1 MVRPRMHTWN
11 RCKGPGQSRLQE
23 DRAIPDQIID
33 NEFFARMDSEFAGW
47 DDPVLRLG
55 TALENDEF
63 TLFCQPVRALKSG
76 ETFPFAEVLIRFR
89 EEESALLPP
98 GEFFPIFEHYGMMPQ
113 LDRWVVRT
121 AISRLARGV
130 KLPCFSV
137 NLASQTLED
146 PTFPG
151 DVANLLSSA
160 GVEGKALIFEIDE
173 SDTLLRPEAAE
184 DFAREIRKVGAAIL
198 IDGFGQRSVSFN
210 AIKTLRPDF
219 VKVDGSIVRKILSNP
234 SAETKLRA
242 VLRVGEVIR
251 MGVIAECVEEQ
262 DILARLVA
270 LGVGYAQGFGVYQP
284 LPVDALSLG

>member
-1 MVRPRMHTWN
+1 
-11 RCKGPGQSRLQE
+11 
-23 DRAIPDQIID
+23 
-33 NEFFARMDSEFAGW
+33 MDSEFAGW
-47 DDPVLRLG
+47 DDPVVRL
-55 TALENDEF
+55 TNALEKEEL
-63 TLFCQPVRALKSG
+63 TLFCQPVRALRGG

-121 AISRLARGV
+121 TISRLAHGT
-130 KLPCFSV
+130 KLPRFSI

-146 PTFPG
+146 PRFPA
-151 DVANLLSSA
+151 DVAIFLDKA
-160 GVEGKALIFEIDE
+160 GISGHTLIFEIDE
-173 SDTLLRPEAAE
+173 SDTLVRPAAAE
-184 DFAREIRKVGAAIL
+184 LFAREIRKLGAAIL

-210 AIKTLRPDF
+210 AIKTLHPDF
-219 VKVDGSIVRKILSNP
+219 VKVDGSIVRKILSSP

-284 LPVDALSLG
+284 LSIDALSLG